1 MSDFKILNESCQ
13 FKLKIFINLRDLLF
27 ICWQVW
33 VLIDFFFFNGIVIVY
48 FVLVSVREIKMLMYY
63 IFGKGM
69 FKSSLVLIFFCVLL
83 KCYLIIY
90 FCIK

>member
-63 IFGKGM
+63 IFGKRM
-69 FKSSLVLIFFCVLL
+69 FKSSLVLIFFVF
-83 KCYLIIY
+83 Y
-90 FCIK
+90 

>member
-27 ICWQVW
+27 ICWQVR

-48 FVLVSVREIKMLMYY
+48 FVLVSVWEIKKLKYY
-63 IFGKGM
+63 I
-69 FKSSLVLIFFCVLL
+69 LDYQYLERECL
-83 KCYLIIY
+83 KEIQY
-90 FCIK
+90 